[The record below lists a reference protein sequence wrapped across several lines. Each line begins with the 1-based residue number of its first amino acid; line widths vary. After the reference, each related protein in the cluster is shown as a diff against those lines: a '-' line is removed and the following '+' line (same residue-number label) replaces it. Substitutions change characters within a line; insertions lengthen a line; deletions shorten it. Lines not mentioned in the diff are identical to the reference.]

1 MGKNKKAEFEISDST
16 KEKRKEGKKKK
27 EFQIEEDDEARLLA
41 RSEAWDLYSLYYG
54 QAIRGVILL
63 IQSFFRKR
71 ILFPALIIAKN
82 VLRMLLFEPPEW
94 SEDFEDLN
102 REIHIICTH
111 DGTIPEGEGE
121 FPENWIT
128 DGLQIK
134 ILLPFRLKP
143 WHKDKDAMKK
153 EVQEGRYRFLRVF
166 GKEAEVPFGSPR
178 KQPYQLK
185 SVWKQLRKMKK
196 LKRNRFLVFLNERIK
211 FFLTVSKERMKWV
224 IKNIPLIK
232 KKEKNFQK
240 KIQFFIKK
248 EIYIY
253 I

>member
-1 MGKNKKAEFEISDST
+1 
-16 KEKRKEGKKKK
+16 
-27 EFQIEEDDEARLLA
+27 
-41 RSEAWDLYSLYYG
+41 
-54 QAIRGVILL
+54 
-63 IQSFFRKR
+63 
-71 ILFPALIIAKN
+71 
-82 VLRMLLFEPPEW
+82 MLLFEPPEW

-153 EVQEGRYRFLRVF
+153 EVQEGRYRFLTVF

-232 KKEKNFQK
+232 KKK
-240 KIQFFIKK
+240 KRTFKK
-248 EIYIY
+248 KSNSL
-253 I
+253 

>member
-27 EFQIEEDDEARLLA
+27 EFQIEEDDEERLLA
-41 RSEAWDLYSLYYG
+41 RSEAWDLYCLYYG

-94 SEDFEDLN
+94 LEDFEDLN

-153 EVQEGRYRFLRVF
+153 EVQEGRYRFLTVF
-166 GKEAEVPFGSPR
+166 GKEAEVLF
-178 KQPYQLK
+178 
-185 SVWKQLRKMKK
+185 
-196 LKRNRFLVFLNERIK
+196 FLVLPESN
-211 FFLTVSKERMKWV
+211 
-224 IKNIPLIK
+224 LISLS
-232 KKEKNFQK
+232 
-240 KIQFFIKK
+240 QFGNN
-248 EIYIY
+248 
-253 I
+253 